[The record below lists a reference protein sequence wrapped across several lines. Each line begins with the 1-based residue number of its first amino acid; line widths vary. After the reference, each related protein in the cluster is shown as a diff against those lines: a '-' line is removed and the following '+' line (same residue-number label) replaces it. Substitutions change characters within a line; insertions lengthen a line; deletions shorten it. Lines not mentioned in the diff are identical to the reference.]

1 MKPSTVLL
9 FAEYQVRKSKNQK
22 ISFIQQA
29 CSAAA
34 NARYTSNVVRT
45 RSGARNIIVGDLEKA
60 AVVYTAH
67 YDTPSRSLL
76 PGFVFPTAPALTVLY
91 QMAVALA
98 VLIPAFIVYFAASLI
113 FGGLGISPAVT
124 VLLSLI
130 LAMAAFVA
138 AMILFVS
145 GPPCKNNA
153 NANTSGVAALFEIM
167 AEIPE
172 ELHDYAAFVFF
183 DEQENGCIGSRE
195 FAKKNKRKLGKKLV
209 VNFDCIGIGDEIV
222 IATRPGVKKELDFI
236 KEAFDEER
244 GFAVSMLKG
253 GNRIPSDHNNFKH
266 GVGISA
272 FKRSK
277 TGMLYADGMCSDN
290 DELCEEK
297 NLNYIIESAIKLV
310 KIVLENTRAEAL
322 VPEHHEDPALEGATE
337 IAEPASESQSEEA
350 VEAPAEAEANAE
362 QSKK

>member
-9 FAEYQVRKSKNQK
+9 FAEYQVRKNKKQK
-22 ISFIQQA
+22 TSFIQQA

-34 NARYTSNVVRT
+34 SARYTSNVVRT

-76 PGFVFPTAPALTVLY
+76 PSFVFPATPALTILY
-91 QMAVALA
+91 QMAVAFA
-98 VLIPAFIVYFAASLI
+98 VLIPAFIVYFAMSAI
-113 FGGLGISPAVT
+113 FGAFGISPAVV

-130 LAMAAFVA
+130 FAAAAFVT

-183 DEQENGCIGSRE
+183 DEQENGCVGSRE
-195 FAKKNKRKLGKKLV
+195 FARKNRRKLGKKLV

-222 IATRPGVKKELDFI
+222 IATRSGVKKELEFI

-310 KIVLENTRAEAL
+310 RIILENTRADAL
-322 VPEHHEDPALEGATE
+322 VPEHPEAPALEEVSETAEAGAETQAKE
-337 IAEPASESQSEEA
+337 AAEAT
-350 VEAPAEAEANAE
+350 AEAEATTE
-362 QSKK
+362 

>member
-1 MKPSTVLL
+1 MKSSTVLL
-9 FAEYQVRKSKNQK
+9 FAEYQTRKTKKQK
-22 ISFIQQA
+22 TSFIQQA

-34 NARYTSNVVRT
+34 SAKYTSNVVRT
-45 RSGARNIIVGDLEKA
+45 KSGARNVVVGDIEKA

-76 PGFVFPTAPALTVLY
+76 PTFVFPATPILTVLY
-91 QMAVALA
+91 QMAVAFA
-98 VLIPAFIVYFAASLI
+98 VLLPTFIMYVIASAI
-113 FGGLGISPAVT
+113 FGAVGLTPAVS
-124 VLLSLI
+124 VLISLI
-130 LAMAAFVA
+130 LAIGVFVA

-167 AEIPE
+167 ADIPE

-195 FAKKNKRKLGKKLV
+195 FAKKNRRKLSKKLV
-209 VNFDCIGIGDEIV
+209 VNLDCIGIGDEFV
-222 IATRPGVKKELDFI
+222 IATCSGVKSELPFI

-244 GFAVSMLKG
+244 GFAVSVLKG

-272 FKRSK
+272 FKRANS
-277 TGMLYADGMCSDN
+277 GMLYADGMCSDS
-290 DELCEEK
+290 DTLCEEK
-297 NLNYIIESAIKLV
+297 NLNYVIESAIKLV
-310 KIVLENTRAEAL
+310 RIVLENTRADAL
-322 VPEHHEDPALEGATE
+322 VPESTE
-337 IAEPASESQSEEA
+337 PPMISEAEAGTEQTAEEQ
-350 VEAPAEAEANAE
+350 VCENTEAPAESAPTQE
-362 QSKK
+362 